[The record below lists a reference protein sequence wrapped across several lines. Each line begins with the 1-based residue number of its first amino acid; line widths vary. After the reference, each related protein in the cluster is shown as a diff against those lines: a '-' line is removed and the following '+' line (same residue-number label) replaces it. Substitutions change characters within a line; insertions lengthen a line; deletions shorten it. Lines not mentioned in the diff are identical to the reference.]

1 MPFVARTLS
10 PETSSIIETI
20 ADNPNS
26 ARRFFPSF
34 VFVEWLS
41 KFFKSPLQLA
51 KTRSFRVRGVGW
63 RGEGKG
69 EGEKEGGT
77 LLHHFCVHVCLRTF
91 DGRRFV
97 SFLRFCIRRR
107 NWLFNWLFIE
117 KIFYI
122 VIKSVS

>member
-69 EGEKEGGT
+69 EGEKEVRCCITFVYTCVYVRLMEEGSF
-77 LLHHFCVHVCLRTF
+77 HFF
-91 DGRRFV
+91 DFV
-97 SFLRFCIRRR
+97 FEEEIGYLIGYLSKKYFT
-107 NWLFNWLFIE
+107 
-117 KIFYI
+117 
-122 VIKSVS
+122 S